1 VRFGQWI
8 GLVILTAALYILWEI
23 RQLLLLVFGAVILAN
38 SLNLLAK
45 RLQRLGLKRNLAVAI
60 AISSLIAFM
69 ALFFG
74 LVVPPFVQQF
84 QEMLIL
90 VPKGIAELNSQ
101 LERTY
106 ASLPYLVKEYLPD
119 LDTLGEQA
127 MPFINRVLGGS
138 FAIFS
143 SSFGAGL
150 NVLLITVLGIMMLV
164 NPLAYRQGFVRLFPS
179 FYRQRVH
186 QILLEC
192 EVALGNWIVGALI
205 SMGVISLLSLV
216 GLALIGVKAA
226 LANAVLAGL
235 LNFIPNIGPTFSVIP
250 PIAIALLDNPVK
262 ALAVLILYILIQQFE
277 SNVLTPIV
285 MAQQVSLLPAV
296 TLIAQVFFATFFGFW
311 GLLLA
316 IPLTV
321 VCQIWVRR
329 SIMEDI
335 LDRWENSPAIFS
347 GKKTEL
353 ETLTLPETEQLSSK
367 IGDLEDGLAHPSEE

>member
-1 VRFGQWI
+1 MKFGHWI
-8 GLVILTAALYILWEI
+8 GLVILAAALYILWEI

-45 RLQRLGLKRNLAVAI
+45 RLQRLGVQRGLAVAI

-84 QEMLIL
+84 QELLIL
-90 VPKGIAELNSQ
+90 VPKGIAELNNQ

-106 ASLPYLVKEYLPD
+106 ASLPSLVKEYLPD

-127 MPFINRVLGGS
+127 TPFINGVLGGS

-150 NVLLITVLGIMMLV
+150 NVLFITVLGMMMLV
-164 NPLAYRQGFVRLFPS
+164 NPMAYRQGFVRLFPS

-192 EVALGNWIVGALI
+192 EIALGHWMVGALI
-205 SMGVISLLSLV
+205 SMGVISLLSLI

-262 ALAVLILYILIQQFE
+262 ALSVLILYILIQQFE
-277 SNVLTPIV
+277 SNLLTPIV

-296 TLIAQVFFATFFGFW
+296 TLVAQVFFATFFGFW

-321 VCQIWVRR
+321 VCQIWVRC
-329 SIMEDI
+329 SLIEDI
-335 LDRWENSPAIFS
+335 LDRWEHLPALFS
-347 GKKTEL
+347 GQKNEL
-353 ETLTLPETEQLSSK
+353 ETLTLPETEQPSSEVE
-367 IGDLEDGLAHPSEE
+367 DLEDRLTHPSES